1 MNYFTSI
8 INLHDMKIFLLIILM
23 VIFLILVLEF
33 FEIISNPYVFTMT
46 FLILTILMYFLVFQ
60 KRKDKQ

>member
-1 MNYFTSI
+1 
-8 INLHDMKIFLLIILM
+8 MKIFLVLILLL
-23 VIFLILVLEF
+23 IFIILVLEF